1 MNFGQWIGIICL
13 IAASI
18 VVWEIREL
26 LLLIFAAVVLAT
38 AFNSLVR
45 RFQASGV
52 KRNLAIA
59 VTLGATVLIGLLF
72 GWLIFPP
79 FIDQF
84 VQLVRALPTA
94 VTQIVDRLD
103 ALIEQRLSWLPLD
116 IELPD
121 TTDIAGQLRPLAQNA
136 LQELFTFF
144 STSLNA
150 LLKVLLVAI
159 LTVMMLV
166 NPSAYRNTFVQLF
179 PSFYRRRADHIL
191 TKCEIA
197 LGNWMAGLLVSSSV
211 VAALSATGLSILR
224 VNFVLAHAL
233 LAGLLNFIP
242 NIGPTLSLVFP
253 LIVALQDAPWKAIG
267 VLILYFVIQQ
277 AESYLVTPTV
287 MQQQVSLL
295 PAITLIAQIFFANLF
310 GLLGL
315 LLALPLAVVAK
326 TWIEE
331 ALIKDILNPWK
342 RKSMAVVDHPIVIAE
357 EQPELA
363 ALPAD
368 RSLPPDSPSPD
379 DSPSHSTSS
388 ATDHGSD

>member
-1 MNFGQWIGIICL
+1 MNLGQWIGIVCL
-13 IAASI
+13 VVSLI

-26 LLLIFAAVVLAT
+26 LLLVFAAVVLAT

-45 RFQASGV
+45 RFQQSGV
-52 KRNLAIA
+52 KRNLAI
-59 VTLGATVLIGLLF
+59 VITLGATVLIGLLF

-84 VQLVRALPTA
+84 VQLVKILPTA
-94 VTQIVDRLD
+94 VTQIAARLD
-103 ALIEQRLSWLPLD
+103 TLVEGPLSWLPID

-121 TTDIAGQLRPLAQNA
+121 TADIAAQLRPLAQDA

-150 LLKVLLVAI
+150 LIKLLLVSI

-166 NPSAYRNTFVQLF
+166 NPGAYRNTLVQLF

-197 LGNWMAGLLVSSSV
+197 LGNWLAGLLVSSSV

-242 NIGPTLSLVFP
+242 NIGPTLSLIFP

-315 LLALPLAVVAK
+315 LLALPLTVVAK

-331 ALIKDILNPWK
+331 AIIKDILNPWK
-342 RKSMAVVDHPIVIAE
+342 RRSMAVVDHPVAIVE
-357 EQPELA
+357 GQPELA
-363 ALPAD
+363 ALPAEKPA
-368 RSLPPDSPSPD
+368 PPDDPASHAAPSTPD
-379 DSPSHSTSS
+379 
-388 ATDHGSD
+388 